1 MGFKEF
7 TEDAEKAKTAAEI
20 KRIARLYH
28 DIERVEIIDNVCPS
42 DDLKVF
48 FYRDDTI
55 FKEMFEGEED
65 ADQML
70 MMLNV
75 FSETGSLDKLGAIF
89 EMMDG
94 GEEIS
99 AIVNIMKTIKSMEK
113 TFGEHYNSVAKEIV
127 NYANNKGIPSD
138 DAVKKKRVRDSALKK
153 VLKTREEYAQY
164 SKADAE
170 YLKSIVGT
178 IESADGQMLPDKN
191 SEFNAL
197 TKKMDDYHS
206 ERMDKL
212 YRDKR

>member
-7 TEDAEKAKTAAEI
+7 AEDAEKAKNTAEI
-20 KRIARLYH
+20 KRIAHLYH
-28 DIERVEIIDNVCPS
+28 DIERGDIMDNVCPS

-55 FKEMFEGEED
+55 FKEMFKGEED

-113 TFGEHYNSVAKEIV
+113 TFGEHYNSVAKEV
-127 NYANNKGIPSD
+127 VDYANNKGISSD
-138 DAVKKKRVRDSALKK
+138 DAVKKKRVRDLA
-153 VLKTREEYAQY
+153 
-164 SKADAE
+164 
-170 YLKSIVGT
+170 
-178 IESADGQMLPDKN
+178 
-191 SEFNAL
+191 
-197 TKKMDDYHS
+197 
-206 ERMDKL
+206 
-212 YRDKR
+212 

>member
-7 TEDAEKAKTAAEI
+7 TEDAERAKNTAEI
-20 KRIARLYH
+20 KRIAHLYH
-28 DIERVEIIDNVCPS
+28 DIERGNIVDNVCPS
-42 DDLKVF
+42 DDLKVS

-55 FKEMFEGEED
+55 FKEMFDGEED

-99 AIVNIMKTIKSMEK
+99 SIVNIIKTIKSMEK

-127 NYANNKGIPSD
+127 DYANKKGITSD
-138 DAVKKKRVRDSALKK
+138 NAIKKKRVRDSALRK
-153 VLKTREEYAQY
+153 VLKTREEYAEY
-164 SKADAE
+164 SKADVE
-170 YLKSIVGT
+170 YLKSIIGM
-178 IESADGQMLPDKN
+178 IESADGPMTPEEN
-191 SEFNAL
+191 SEFSAL
-197 TKKMDDYHS
+197 AKKMNAYHS
-206 ERMDKL
+206 GRMDKL
-212 YRDKR
+212 YRNKR